1 MRVHNF
7 DFKNK
12 ENMNEVDWGG
22 GVILLYAYKDVLNKL
37 LNNSVIW
44 PIRFHVCKINLI
56 LSTQESNLFL
66 KIISTWCKRCPS
78 FYSLYEKYPNT
89 DFFSG
94 LYLPVFGLNTMI
106 NALNLS
112 IQCKCGKIWTRK
124 NKILMETKIK
134 ETRSSF
140 KFD

>member
-1 MRVHNF
+1 M
-7 DFKNK
+7 
-12 ENMNEVDWGG
+12 
-22 GVILLYAYKDVLNKL
+22 ILLHAYKKVLSKL
-37 LNNSVIW
+37 LNNSVIC
-44 PIRFHVCKINLI
+44 RTRCHDRKVNLT

-106 NALNLS
+106 NAVNLS
-112 IQCKCGKIWTRK
+112 IQCKCGKIRTRK